1 MLKKLICMMR
11 RHSAYK
17 NSVSQLSGMTDAQL
31 KDIGINRCNIREIS
45 WQYAIRKFC

>member
-31 KDIGINRCNIREIS
+31 RDIGICRGDIRNIS
-45 WQYAIRKFC
+45 WQHAVRKCG